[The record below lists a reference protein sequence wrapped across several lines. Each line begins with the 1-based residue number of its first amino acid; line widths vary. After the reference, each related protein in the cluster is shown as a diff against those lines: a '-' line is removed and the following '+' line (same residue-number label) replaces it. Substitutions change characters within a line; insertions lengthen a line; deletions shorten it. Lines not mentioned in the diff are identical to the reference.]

1 MHHVNA
7 PERDVRRRPASISIE
22 TRQNIGCD
30 RVPWEFQNTTKKPQK
45 PPIPVPRP
53 QNSYNNPDAN
63 KLKKKTLRET
73 QDDQNDENSGN
84 HSDYLVANNNSFY
97 SAVSKRN
104 VARQVQELEAAFQNS
119 LKIVNEM
126 YFSYGNISRSQVN
139 IDSIEILKCFRC

>member
-1 MHHVNA
+1 M
-7 PERDVRRRPASISIE
+7 
-22 TRQNIGCD
+22 
-30 RVPWEFQNTTKKPQK
+30 
-45 PPIPVPRP
+45 
-53 QNSYNNPDAN
+53 
-63 KLKKKTLRET
+63 KKKTLGET

-104 VARQVQELEAAFQNS
+104 VARQVQELEAALQNS